1 VPRLPVDGKKVIE
14 HRITLGTKERELL
27 QDLSTSYR
35 IGQVFDPTVDLL
47 KDASALYAL
56 AVIFEVITGQDIPGV
71 ITPGEASD
79 FWKDIYEYNKRNREE
94 AASSVTGGTRLVFQD
109 FITNL
114 ARMISGDLPRP
125 GGD

>member
-1 VPRLPVDGKKVIE
+1 MPRLPVDGKKVIE

-35 IGQVFDPTVDLL
+35 IGQVFEPSVDLL
-47 KDASALYAL
+47 KDGSALYAL
-56 AVIFEVITGQDIPGV
+56 GVLFEVITGQDIPGV
-71 ITPGEASD
+71 ITPGEAND
-79 FWKDIYEYNKRNREE
+79 FWKDINEYNKRNREE
-94 AASSVTGGTRLVFQD
+94 AASTVTGGTRLVFQD

>member
-1 VPRLPVDGKKVIE
+1 MPRLPVDGKKVVE
-14 HRITLGTKERELL
+14 HRITFGTKERELL
-27 QDLSTSYR
+27 SDLATSYR
-35 IGQVFDPTVDLL
+35 IGQVFEPSVDLL

-56 AVIFEVITGQDIPGV
+56 GVIFEVITGQNLPGV

-79 FWKDIYEYNKRNREE
+79 FWKDVYDFNKRNRDES
-94 AASSVTGGTRLVFQD
+94 ASSVQGGTRLIIQD

-114 ARMISGDLPRP
+114 ANLLSGDIPRP

>member
-1 VPRLPVDGKKVIE
+1 MPRLPVDGKKVIE

-35 IGQVFDPTVDLL
+35 IGQVYEPSVNLL

-56 AVIFEVITGQDIPGV
+56 GVIFELITGEEIPGV
-71 ITPGEASD
+71 ITPGEASA
-79 FWKDIYEYNKRNREE
+79 FWKDIYDYNKRSREE
-94 AASSVTGGTRLVFQD
+94 KASSVTGGTRLVIQD

-114 ARMISGDLPRP
+114 TRFVSGDLPRP

>member
-1 VPRLPVDGKKVIE
+1 MPRLPVDGKKVIE

-27 QDLSTSYR
+27 QDLATSYR
-35 IGQVFDPTVDLL
+35 IGQVFEPSVDLL
-47 KDASALYAL
+47 KDASALYAV

-79 FWKDIYEYNKRNREE
+79 FWKDVYDYNKRNREQSG
-94 AASSVTGGTRLVFQD
+94 SSVTGGTRLVFQD

-114 ARMISGDLPRP
+114 ARMISGDIPRP